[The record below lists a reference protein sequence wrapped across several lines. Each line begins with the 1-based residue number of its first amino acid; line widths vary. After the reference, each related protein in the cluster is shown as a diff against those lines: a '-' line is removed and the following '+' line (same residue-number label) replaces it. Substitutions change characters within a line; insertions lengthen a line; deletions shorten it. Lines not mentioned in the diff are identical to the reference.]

1 MRILISCLLTSE
13 QVWKNGQ
20 IITTLSNTQA
30 CIDQLNQLTNGMVYK
45 DIGRIS
51 RAIGAVITTGLEKDS
66 DGSNATMVQVSLDRS
81 VALMKHYM
89 VLDLTFTFRLVG
101 FSYNVYFD
109 WDRFLR
115 ENQESQMT
123 ASKSYI
129 PFIVM
134 HSC

>member
-1 MRILISCLLTSE
+1 
-13 QVWKNGQ
+13 
-20 IITTLSNTQA
+20 
-30 CIDQLNQLTNGMVYK
+30 MVYK

-81 VALMKHYM
+81 VALKKHYI

-123 ASKSYI
+123 ASKSYL
-129 PFIVM
+129 PFLVK
-134 HSC
+134 HSY